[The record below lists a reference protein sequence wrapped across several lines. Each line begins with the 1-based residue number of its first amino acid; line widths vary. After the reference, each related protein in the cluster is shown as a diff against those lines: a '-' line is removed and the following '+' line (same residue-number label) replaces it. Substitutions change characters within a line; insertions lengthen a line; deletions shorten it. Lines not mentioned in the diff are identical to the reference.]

1 MREIIGKEIIAFDVD
16 KIDLDDKKVVKELFL
31 KLLNVIENQAQE
43 ISRLRAE
50 VQQLK
55 DEIAQLKGG
64 KGKPKI
70 APNVPPRD
78 TKRSTAGK
86 SNKWSKTRR
95 IPR

>member
-1 MREIIGKEIIAFDVD
+1 MRKIIGKEIIALDVD
-16 KIDLDDKKVVKELFL
+16 KIDLDDKKAVKELFL
-31 KLLNVIENQAQE
+31 KLLNIIEDQAQE
-43 ISRLRAE
+43 ISQLRTE

-78 TKRSTAGK
+78 TKRSTTDK
-86 SNKWSKTRR
+86 SNIVNR
-95 IPR
+95 